1 MALNPKVPALRE
13 AMEQVLTP
21 EEQPQYEAHMPPGR
35 SWRGSRRMASTY
47 LRASKDS
54 FSQTRS
60 AKAVPRDNHTRRLQS
75 TPFSR
80 SYVVH
85 SHAAKRLSARHCG
98 HVLGLI
104 AWLQLGWVA
113 GLAVGLTATTVGG
126 LIGAIGDAV
135 AMGSAWP
142 PASCPGAPGRKITRQ
157 ARGSRSN
164 RFHSPSSVIGS
175 PPCCSTSS

>member
-98 HVLGLI
+98 HVLASIHRVNRCSFGRVN
-104 AWLQLGWVA
+104 AKGALGAGTMGVA
-113 GLAVGLTATTVGG
+113 DT
-126 LIGAIGDAV
+126 
-135 AMGSAWP
+135 
-142 PASCPGAPGRKITRQ
+142 
-157 ARGSRSN
+157 SRSQTE
-164 RFHSPSSVIGS
+164 RTPRKCD
-175 PPCCSTSS
+175 CCMIWRRSTRGLMTRISCRGPGWSDKEW